1 MSSGRGG
8 GRSYRPL
15 SDTEVRALKE
25 QPLDDI
31 QKLLDKVKLVGRFEE
46 LLKAPSDNDLRALFL
61 DAGQG
66 NCAVLKLP
74 DGRIMVI
81 DCNTDGADDNVVN
94 LLKRAGISRIDVLVA
109 THPDRDHMSGL
120 AHIAKVFEVTEL
132 WKVAFEKTAE
142 NASRESLEAYE
153 EYERAIDALRSEG
166 TRILN
171 PTVDS
176 YDRKFG
182 GAAVEV
188 LAPFSR
194 NPTDYR
200 NANDTCMVLRISHA
214 GQSFLFAAD
223 TTTKTWDEL
232 LKQGSVKATVF
243 QASHHGAESGF
254 HPDLMKS
261 VKPELVV
268 VSVGS
273 NAFGHPDPAPMGEYG
288 KASKGVVRTDD
299 GLVAV
304 HVKKDGTMDFVQ

>member
-15 SDTEVRALKE
+15 SETEVGALRE
-25 QPLDDI
+25 QPLDDL

-74 DGRIMVI
+74 DERIMVI
-81 DCNTDGADDNVVN
+81 DCNTVGADDNVVN
-94 LLKRAGISRIDVLVA
+94 LLKRAGITRIDVLVA

-132 WKVAFEKTAE
+132 WKVAYEKTTE
-142 NASRESLEAYE
+142 NASQESLETYE
-153 EYERAIDALRSEG
+153 EYERAVEALRSEG

-182 GAAVEV
+182 GATVEV

-194 NPTDYR
+194 NPTDYK
-200 NANDTCMVLRISHA
+200 NANDACMVLRINHA
-214 GQSFLFAAD
+214 GQSFLFTAD
-223 TTTKTWDEL
+223 TTAKTWDDL
-232 LKQGSVKATVF
+232 LKQGGVKATVF

-261 VKPELVV
+261 VRPELVV